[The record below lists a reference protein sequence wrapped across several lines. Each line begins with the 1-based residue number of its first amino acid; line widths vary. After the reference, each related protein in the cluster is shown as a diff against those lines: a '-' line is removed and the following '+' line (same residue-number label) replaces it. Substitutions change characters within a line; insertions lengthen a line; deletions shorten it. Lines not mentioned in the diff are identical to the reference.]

1 MVSAKMGTVSPPKGS
16 SSEDFVDLSKCPYF
30 ECSVLGSVE
39 SILSSITSFSS
50 TPSLGKSES
59 SSSSHDLDGGSVLFS
74 NKVSLHGQVIRF
86 TFSPDPEPK
95 PLSNINSFSTD
106 VSGIKVLTSNLPL
119 TLEAKESKPKGVA
132 TSLARRS
139 NVTEETRYGEDV
151 RDTPESSSM
160 DGIVSFGTRRVS
172 GLEGNGSIE
181 RKSSDPSTLV
191 KPKNKV
197 FFY

>member
-1 MVSAKMGTVSPPKGS
+1 M
-16 SSEDFVDLSKCPYF
+16 
-30 ECSVLGSVE
+30 
-39 SILSSITSFSS
+39 
-50 TPSLGKSES
+50 
-59 SSSSHDLDGGSVLFS
+59 
-74 NKVSLHGQVIRF
+74 
-86 TFSPDPEPK
+86 
-95 PLSNINSFSTD
+95 
-106 VSGIKVLTSNLPL
+106 SGIKVLTSNLPL

-151 RDTPESSSM
+151 RDTLESSM